1 VIEKDELKDLILRR
15 FSKKKIAIYYG
26 VSTSTVGKYL
36 SRYNIKIG
44 RKKKNVPN
52 GKICILCENELTDRQ
67 KRFCSKRCCISFLY
81 KNEYSTS
88 TNSQKHRGFEK
99 KKILIDTLG
108 GKCEKCGY
116 NKNMAGWYVIFWWI
130 VWGNICNLYIV
141 KKKKNIEKRFD
152 VIGGFI
158 CLFCFV
164 WVDAWSGRLCND
176 S

>member
-1 VIEKDELKDLILRR
+1 MIEKDELKDLILRR

-116 NKNMAGWYVIFWWI
+116 NKNMAA
-130 VWGNICNLYIV
+130 L
-141 KKKKNIEKRFD
+141 
-152 VIGGFI
+152 
-158 CLFCFV
+158 CFHHLTGK
-164 WVDAWSGRLCND
+164 DFTISGRHNLKIETLLEEAKKCVLLCNNCHMEEHYPQLVINN
-176 S
+176 